1 MPQDISLHETMAP
14 TSDKPQAATA
24 IPPSDPDLESRLEQL
39 TELMRRIFRV
49 VRMPEEH
56 VDLTPTQLL
65 TLSHL
70 DVRGALRIGA
80 LAHALGA
87 AQNTVS
93 EVVSRMVR
101 SGMVLKER
109 DPADNR
115 AVIVRLGPPGKA
127 ALEQHRA
134 GARRANRE
142 LLEALTPDQQKRLL
156 ESFEMMVSLVERARE
171 PHVADRREAR
181 RKQ

>member
-1 MPQDISLHETMAP
+1 VDPAERDPEL
-14 TSDKPQAATA
+14 DK
-24 IPPSDPDLESRLEQL
+24 RLEQL
-39 TELMRRIFRV
+39 THLMRRMFRV

-56 VDLTPTQLL
+56 ADLTPTQLL

-70 DVRGALRIGA
+70 DVHGSMRIGA
-80 LAHALGA
+80 LAQALGA

-101 SGMVLKER
+101 SGMLLKER

-115 AVIVRLGPPGKA
+115 AVIVRMGPQGKA
-127 ALEQHRA
+127 ALELHRA
-134 GARRANRE
+134 GARRVNRE
-142 LLEALTPDQQKRLL
+142 LLEALTAEQQERLL

-171 PHVADRREAR
+171 PGVAERRDAR

>member
-1 MPQDISLHETMAP
+1 MPTISEKPVAALADRDP
-14 TSDKPQAATA
+14 GLDK
-24 IPPSDPDLESRLEQL
+24 RLEQL
-39 TELMRRIFRV
+39 THLMRRMFRV

-56 VDLTPTQLL
+56 AELTPTQLL

-70 DVRGALRIGA
+70 DVHGAMRIGA
-80 LAHALGA
+80 LAQALGA

-101 SGMVLKER
+101 SGMLLKER

-115 AVIVRLGPPGKA
+115 AVIVRLGPQGKA
-127 ALEQHRA
+127 ALEQHRE
-134 GARRANRE
+134 GARRVNRE
-142 LLEALTPDQQKRLL
+142 LLEALTPEQQERLI
-156 ESFEMMVSLVERARE
+156 ESFEMMVTLVERARE
-171 PHVADRREAR
+171 PNAAERREAR

>member
-1 MPQDISLHETMAP
+1 MAP
-14 TSDKPQAATA
+14 TSEKPLAVA
-24 IPPSDPDLESRLEQL
+24 PSTPVDTDLDNRLEQL
-39 TELMRRIFRV
+39 THLMRRILRV

-56 VDLTPTQLL
+56 AELTPTQLL

-70 DVRGALRIGA
+70 DAHGSMRIGA
-80 LAHALGA
+80 LAQVLGA

-101 SGMVLKER
+101 SGMLLKDR

-115 AVIVRLGPPGKA
+115 AVIVRLGPQGKA
-127 ALEQHRA
+127 ALEQHRE
-134 GARRANRE
+134 GARKVNRE
-142 LLEALTPDQQKRLL
+142 LLEALTPEQQQRFL

-171 PHVADRREAR
+171 PHAAERRDAR